1 MLPIWLSSIKAE
13 ENPFLAQQMNGA
25 QSFVYLKAGSICRT
39 MSSTALAERQHRDHT
54 GCKASVK
61 SEWQVNVFALRKRE
75 PSDGQIG
82 EKKSHRIRVLL
93 KSV

>member
-1 MLPIWLSSIKAE
+1 MTSHVSTAALCSQQQYKQNSHLNKIMLPIWLSSIKAE

-61 SEWQVNVFALRKRE
+61 SE
-75 PSDGQIG
+75 
-82 EKKSHRIRVLL
+82 
-93 KSV
+93 